1 MARPF
6 SPRALQFRRQ
16 NAFVGGIVL
25 LVIWFFIS
33 LTVAGAAHI
42 GFPRT
47 QIYTAL
53 LLVIGLIALAVGIV
67 GEVRARR
74 FNRADWALA
83 DSLGGA
89 LTELWHTPPPAA
101 YEPHQQLATV
111 PGARLVEIE
120 RHFDQ
125 QTEGAIAGTMS
136 HKMKMFGTT
145 FSTSYGR
152 AVGDRGFASSSLGG
166 FSGSI
171 KGLSTVDLSIS
182 TTTRDNLMG
191 DALFSVFEAPGPAGA
206 RDTWRV
212 ISMSQPGVR
221 SWINDLVQQ
230 TAQQFGGTM
239 THSGTTV
246 STWSG
251 NLMAQFQPGDISY
264 VTDRLKAIASRP
276 YENREPVDIIGTPAG
291 RNAVM
296 VTSVRIA
303 GGEELLLMPSAF
315 PGLFGTAIAR
325 GVAGAERTLSGG
337 KQPAAIKS

>member
-1 MARPF
+1 MARPL

-16 NAFVGGIVL
+16 NALVAGIVL

-33 LTVAGAAHI
+33 RIVASAADI
-42 GFPRT
+42 GFLRT
-47 QIYTAL
+47 QLFTAIL
-53 LLVIGLIALAVGIV
+53 LLLGLIFLAVGVV
-67 GEVRARR
+67 GEVKARR

-83 DSLGGA
+83 DSIGGA
-89 LTELWHTPPPAA
+89 LTDLWRTPAPAA
-101 YEPHQQLATV
+101 YEPHQQLANV

-125 QTEGAIAGTMS
+125 QTEGAITGTMS
-136 HKMKMFGTT
+136 HKMRMFGTS
-145 FSTSYGR
+145 FSAGYGH
-152 AVGDRGFASSSLGG
+152 AVGDRGAVSSSWGS

-182 TTTRDNLMG
+182 NTTRDNLMG
-191 DALFSVFEAPGPAGA
+191 DALFSVFEAPGPAGP

-230 TAQQFGGTM
+230 TAQQFGGTL

-246 STWSG
+246 STWAG

-276 YENREPVDIIGTPAG
+276 YEARELVDVIGTPAG

-296 VTSVRIA
+296 VTSVRIS

-315 PGLFGTAIAR
+315 PALFGTAIAN
-325 GVAGAERTLSGG
+325 GVAGAERALTGG
-337 KQPAAIKS
+337 KQPAAINR